1 MPQASS
7 MSSKLNVLVAYP
19 YMRKGIV
26 AELIKQQSK
35 INFLLDSGAFT
46 AWKSGKPIQLDD
58 YCRFLD
64 ALPITPW
71 KYFAL
76 DVIGDPVKTMENYQT
91 MVKRGYNPIPV
102 FTPSQDFADIEEYYK
117 TTDIIGCGGLTEKYG
132 PRSLLY
138 LKKVMAHTKG
148 RDVHLLGYTQPDY
161 IKLFRP
167 FSCDS
172 SSWTRAQ
179 RYGLC
184 DIYVGQGKYIQWT
197 RKQAIDHPKP
207 AIVEA
212 LRKLGFTLSDF
223 CKEENWRKNNIAM
236 VVSARS
242 WVKYMIDA
250 EKNIKTKLFLAV
262 GDTNGLNTALKEWD
276 YWNAPSR
283 T

>member
-1 MPQASS
+1 
-7 MSSKLNVLVAYP
+7 MSSKLHVLVSYP
-19 YMRKGIV
+19 YMKKKLIE
-26 AELIKQQSK
+26 ELVKNK
-35 INFLLDSGAFT
+35 DRINLLIDSGAFT

-76 DVIGDPVKTMENYQT
+76 DVIGDPIKTMENYQT

-117 TTDIIGCGGLTEKYG
+117 TTDFIGCGGLTDKYG
-132 PRSLLY
+132 SSGLVY
-138 LKKVMAHTKG
+138 LKKIFTYTKG
-148 RDVHLLGYTQPDY
+148 RPIHLLGFTKPVIVKHFKPY
-161 IKLFRP
+161 
-167 FSCDS
+167 SCDS
-172 SSWTRAQ
+172 SSWTRSQ

-184 DIYVGQGKYIQWT
+184 DIYIGKGEYIQLS
-197 RKQAIDHPKP
+197 RRQAINKP
-207 AIVEA
+207 RAEICNAI
-212 LRKLGFTLSDF
+212 KNLGFTVSDLA
-223 CKEENWRKNNIAM
+223 KEASWRGDTNIATII
-236 VVSARS
+236 SART

-250 EKNIKTKLFLAV
+250 EKNIKTKLFLTV